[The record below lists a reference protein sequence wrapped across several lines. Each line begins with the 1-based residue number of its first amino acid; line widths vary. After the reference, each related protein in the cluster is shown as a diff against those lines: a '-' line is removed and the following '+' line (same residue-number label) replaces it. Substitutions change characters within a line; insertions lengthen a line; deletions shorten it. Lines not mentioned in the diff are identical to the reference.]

1 MPTKADFT
9 SKPAIGGYRPP
20 ISLTE
25 RQRRV
30 LDAFA
35 DEIVPPGGGFPA
47 PSEVGVAGF
56 VARYVAPD
64 GQPAKWFPFFAQ
76 AEFTGWLDGFDD
88 RFLTAGADHRITV
101 IQGIEARDPDW
112 FGRIRN
118 MVYSAYYSTPEVVK
132 AINRELVAGRD
143 YRLTPLPYGYSD
155 RMEDWDQS
163 LLARVKGSYT
173 RTGDVV
179 RVDLKGMV

>member
-20 ISLTE
+20 ILLTD

-30 LDAFA
+30 LDALA

-47 PSEVGVAGF
+47 PSDVGVATF
-56 VARYVAPD
+56 IARYVAPT
-64 GQPAKWFPFFAQ
+64 GQPAKWYPFFAEV
-76 AEFTGWLDGFDD
+76 EFAVRLDGFDD
-88 RFLTAGADHRITV
+88 HFLTGGSAHRIAV
-101 IQGIEARDPDW
+101 LQGIEADDPDW

-132 AINRELVAGRD
+132 VINQQLAAGRD

-155 RMEDWDQS
+155 RMEDWDQT

-173 RTGDVV
+173 RTDDVV
-179 RVDLKGMV
+179 RLDLKGLV